1 MTHAGPGCSPPPIIV
16 VLSSGVWYITLQ
28 MADKLKK
35 ENRLRVRRIERP
47 KSLAETV
54 LVHLRFSIIHGDL
67 ELGQPLSERQ
77 LADDL
82 GVSKTP
88 VREALAQLRN
98 EGLVLIYPQRGAF
111 VFTLSAREVAEICEF
126 RSAVE
131 TAALELAIARNPDGF
146 VADLGRIVS
155 DMAAAHRRGD
165 QRSYLSLD
173 TRYHAS
179 FFDHCGNNY
188 LRESYERYVGK
199 IAALRTHLAIKPLHT
214 KLSFQEH
221 QAMLETI
228 RNRDVQ
234 GTKVI
239 LAIHIGRTRQTYSA
253 GIEDIAAADKEITEA
268 S

>member
-1 MTHAGPGCSPPPIIV
+1 MP
-16 VLSSGVWYITLQ
+16 
-28 MADKLKK
+28 DKS
-35 ENRLRVRRIERP
+35 ETDSRSRVRRIERP
-47 KSLAETV
+47 KSLAQTV
-54 LVHLRFSIIHGDL
+54 LAHVRSSIVQGDL

-131 TAALELAIARNPDGF
+131 TAALELAITRNPDGF
-146 VADLGRIVS
+146 AAALGRIVS
-155 DMAAAHRRGD
+155 EMAAAQRRND

-179 FFDHCGNNY
+179 FFEHCGNSY
-188 LRESYERYVGK
+188 LHDSYKRYVGK
-199 IAALRTHLAIKPLHT
+199 IAALRTHLAMKPLHT

-221 QAMLETI
+221 QEMLETI
-228 RNRDVQ
+228 RSRDVE
-234 GTKVI
+234 GTKAI

-253 GIEDIAAADKEITEA
+253 GIEDIAAADKGITEA

>member
-1 MTHAGPGCSPPPIIV
+1 MAGN
-16 VLSSGVWYITLQ
+16 LK
-28 MADKLKK
+28 ADTP
-35 ENRLRVRRIERP
+35 RRVRRVERP

-54 LVHLRFSIIHGDL
+54 LGQLRSAIVHGDL
-67 ELGQPLSERQ
+67 QLGQVLSERQ

-126 RSAVE
+126 RGALE
-131 TAALELAIARNPDGF
+131 AAALSLALERHREAFARDLEGI
-146 VADLGRIVS
+146 VAA
-155 DMAAAHRRGD
+155 MASAQRRGD
-165 QRSYLSLD
+165 RRHYLELD

-179 FFDHCGNNY
+179 FFEHCGNGY
-188 LRESYERYVGK
+188 LRDSYERYAGK

-214 KLSFQEH
+214 KMSFQEH
-221 QAMLETI
+221 GEMLVAIAKGDVAGALRILET
-228 RNRDVQ
+228 
-234 GTKVI
+234 
-239 LAIHIGRTRQTYSA
+239 HIGRTRQTYSDE
-253 GIEDIAAADKEITEA
+253 IDDIAAADRRFTAA